1 MLQVIRTLCHLN
13 TLLLI
18 LALLASSCHTADYQE
33 FSVAD
38 SSINN
43 IILTAT
49 ELASMGPRNA
59 GTPQEESIADM
70 IIDRMKEDKIS
81 FIRQR
86 FEFQTFE
93 FDSAFLV
100 VDGETFTPEFIGM
113 NPFNGP
119 VDFQAEMVLYD
130 EMIELEEGQN
140 KLMIADRPET
150 FFMALQAASN
160 EFVMLSS
167 EDYSKLKE
175 QPSRIAHLCVKGQVT
190 SSSSSN
196 IEAVLGNNDSD
207 AGAIYLTAH
216 YDSYL
221 ESPGANDNGT
231 GLAALLEMASML
243 KQVEPS
249 LPVNVHLVFMGAEEV
264 GILGSRVYVNTHIEA
279 LKDCKLVI
287 NFDTF
292 GGNEGPYIAVSEG
305 VNGTPEEGIRD
316 RLDPVMLNRA
326 LEGPEGKWR
335 LLHPAL
341 FPLVMANNYPEWAQ
355 NIVDSAAKALD
366 MEIYTRSLMSDHLSF
381 AQAGI
386 PAISIQSREHQI
398 HSINDTPENMNSETI
413 ASCFLLSWEVLKKL
427 LQANE

>member
-1 MLQVIRTLCHLN
+1 MLQIIRPHYHLN
-13 TLLLI
+13 TVVLI
-18 LALLASSCHTADYQE
+18 LALLASSCRTADYRE
-33 FSVAD
+33 FSVSD
-38 SSINN
+38 SSIDN

-70 IIDRMKEDKIS
+70 IIGRMKEEKIS
-81 FIRQR
+81 FNRQR

-93 FDSAFLV
+93 IDSAFLV
-100 VDGETFTPEFIGM
+100 VDGETFTPDFIGM

-119 VDFQAEMVLYD
+119 VDFQGEIVLYD

-175 QPSRIAHLCVKGQVT
+175 QSSRIAHLSVKGQVT
-190 SSSSSN
+190 SRSSSN

-231 GLAALLEMASML
+231 GLAALLEMGSML
-243 KQVEPS
+243 QQVEPS

-292 GGNEGPYIAVSEG
+292 GGDEGPYIAVSEG
-305 VNGTPEEGIRD
+305 VNSTPGEGIRD
-316 RLDPVMLNRA
+316 HLDPVMLNRA
-326 LEGPEGKWR
+326 LEGPDGKWR

-341 FPLVMANNYPEWAQ
+341 FDLVMANNYPEWAQ

-366 MEIYTRSLMSDHLSF
+366 MEIYTRLLMSDHLSF

>member
-1 MLQVIRTLCHLN
+1 MFQLVRAHCHLN
-13 TLLLI
+13 VFLII
-18 LALLASSCHTADYQE
+18 LALLAVSCSTDDYRE

-38 SSINN
+38 SSIDNM
-43 IILTAT
+43 ILTAT
-49 ELASMGPRNA
+49 EIASMGPRNA

-70 IIDRMKEDKIS
+70 IVDRIKEDKIIVS
-81 FIRQR
+81 RQR
-86 FEFQTFE
+86 FEFQTFGI
-93 FDSAFLV
+93 DSAFLV
-100 VDGETFTPEFIGM
+100 VDGETFMPEFIGM
-113 NPFNGP
+113 NPFIGP
-119 VDFQAEMVLYD
+119 VDFQGEMVLYD
-130 EMIELEEGQN
+130 EIIELEEGQN
-140 KLMIADRPET
+140 KVMIADRPEV

-160 EFVMLSS
+160 KFVMLSS
-167 EDYSKLKE
+167 EDYSRLKE
-175 QPSRIAHLCVKGQVT
+175 QPSRSAQLIVKGKVAT
-190 SSSSSN
+190 RSSSN

-207 AGAIYLTAH
+207 AGAVYLTAH

-231 GLAALLEMASML
+231 GLAALLEMGSML
-243 KQVEPS
+243 KQVERS

-292 GGNEGPYIAVSEG
+292 GGDEGPYIAVTKG

-316 RLDPVMLNRA
+316 QLDPVMLNRA

-341 FPLVMANNYPEWAQ
+341 FPLVTANNYPKWVQ
-355 NIVDSAAKALD
+355 DIVDSAANALD

-398 HSINDTPENMNSETI
+398 HSVNDTPKNMNSETI
-413 ASCFLLSWEVLKKL
+413 ASCFLLSWEVMKQL

>member
-1 MLQVIRTLCHLN
+1 
-13 TLLLI
+13 
-18 LALLASSCHTADYQE
+18 
-33 FSVAD
+33 
-38 SSINN
+38 
-43 IILTAT
+43 
-49 ELASMGPRNA
+49 
-59 GTPQEESIADM
+59 M
-70 IIDRMKEDKIS
+70 IIGRMKENKIS
-81 FIRQR
+81 FDRQI

-93 FDSAFLV
+93 IDSAFLV
-100 VDGETFTPEFIGM
+100 VDGVTFMPEFIGM

-119 VDFQAEMVLYD
+119 LDFQGEMVLYD
-130 EMIELEEGQN
+130 EIIELEEGQN

-150 FFMALQAASN
+150 FFMALQAGSN
-160 EFVMLSS
+160 EFVMLSV

-175 QPSRIAHLCVKGQVT
+175 LSSRIAHLSVKGQVT
-190 SSSSSN
+190 SNSSSN
-196 IEAVLGNNDSD
+196 IEAVLGNNNSE

-231 GLAALLEMASML
+231 GLAALLEIASML

-305 VNGTPEEGIRD
+305 VNSTLEEGIRD
-316 RLDPVMLNRA
+316 NLDPVLLNRA

-341 FPLVMANNYPEWAQ
+341 FTLVMANNYPEWAQ
-355 NIVDSAAKALD
+355 NIVDRAAKALD

-398 HSINDTPENMNSETI
+398 HSINDTPENMNTETI
-413 ASCFLLSWEVLKKL
+413 ASCFMLSWEVLKKL
-427 LQANE
+427 LQASEFTNEMITEQMSHCR

>member
-1 MLQVIRTLCHLN
+1 MLKVIRTHSHLN
-13 TLLLI
+13 FFLLN
-18 LALLASSCHTADYQE
+18 LALLASSCRTADYRE
-33 FSVAD
+33 FYLTD
-38 SSINN
+38 SSIEN

-49 ELASMGPRNA
+49 ELATMGPRNA
-59 GTPQEESIADM
+59 GTPQEERVADM
-70 IIDRMKEDKIS
+70 INDRMKENKINCD
-81 FIRQR
+81 RQR

-93 FDSAFLV
+93 IDSSFLIV
-100 VDGETFTPEFIGM
+100 NGETFMPEFIGM

-119 VDFQAEMVLYD
+119 VDFREDMVLYD

-140 KLMIADRPET
+140 KLMIADSPEM
-150 FFMALQAASN
+150 FFMALQAAGKA
-160 EFVMLSS
+160 FVMLSS

-175 QPSRIAHLCVKGQVT
+175 QSGRTAQLGIKGQLT
-190 SSSSSN
+190 SRSSSN
-196 IEAVLGNNDSD
+196 IEAVLGNNDSE

-231 GLAALLEMASML
+231 GLAALLEMASIL

-316 RLDPVMLNRA
+316 HLDKVMLNRA
-326 LEGPEGKWR
+326 LEGPDGKWR

-355 NIVDSAAKALD
+355 NIVDSTANALD

-413 ASCFLLSWEVLKKL
+413 ASCFLLSWEVLKRL